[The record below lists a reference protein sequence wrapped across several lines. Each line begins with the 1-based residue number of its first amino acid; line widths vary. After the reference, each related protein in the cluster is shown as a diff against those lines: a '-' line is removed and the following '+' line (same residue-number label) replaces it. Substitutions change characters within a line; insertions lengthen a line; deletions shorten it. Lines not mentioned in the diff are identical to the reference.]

1 MLPGGGL
8 EAETTRLF
16 EHRRLHVNGFLT
28 HFLEAGSGEPL
39 VLLHGGEFGA
49 SAELAWERVIG
60 ELAKTRWVIAPD
72 VLGFGES
79 AKVHDF
85 TEGRIMRIRQV
96 AELLRHLGVVSADFV
111 GNSMGGQMLLV
122 DTAAE
127 HPLLPVRRMV
137 VICGGGD
144 TVPNEH
150 MAALYD
156 YDGTLRGMRRIV
168 TALFHSPSF
177 PADDEYVQRRY
188 ESSIA
193 PGAWEA
199 IAAARFRRPHPTDAG
214 PKENPDLGRIAVP
227 TLLLEGEFDKLKPK
241 GWSARIAALIP
252 GARSTVV
259 DGCGHC
265 PQIEQPQTTLRIL
278 RDFLGPEGH

>member
-1 MLPGGGL
+1 MVAVL
-8 EAETTRLF
+8 

-49 SAELAWERVIG
+49 SAELAWERVIEG
-60 ELAKTRWVIAPD
+60 LAATRRVIAPD

-85 TEGRIMRIRQV
+85 TQGRVMRIRQV
-96 AELLRHLGVVSADFV
+96 AQLLRHLGVTSADFV

-122 DTAAE
+122 DAASQR
-127 HPLLPVRRMV
+127 PLLPVRRMV

-144 TVPNEH
+144 ILRNEH
-150 MAALYD
+150 MAALQD
-156 YDGTLRGMRRIV
+156 YDGTLPAMRRIV
-168 TALFHSPSF
+168 AALFHNPSF
-177 PADDEYVQRRY
+177 AADDAYVARRY

-199 IAAARFRRPHPTDAG
+199 VAAARFRRPHPTG
-214 PKENPDLGRIAVP
+214 TPPGENPDLGRIAVP
-227 TLLLEGEFDKLKPK
+227 TLVLEGEFDKLKPK
-241 GWSARIAALIP
+241 GWSAQLAAQIP
-252 GARSTVV
+252 GARSLVV
-259 DGCGHC
+259 DGSGHC
-265 PQIEQPQTTLRIL
+265 PQIEQPQATLRIL
-278 RDFLGPEGH
+278 HDFLDSDFFDRDEGADQ